1 MPTRATNDPRDVPT
15 PTQGQQDPDVVP
27 HAITQ
32 TVPMECVNATGTLTT
47 VDTVLGYDPADPYA
61 VTVTFHTAAAT
72 WSGSSPASSS
82 PEA

>member
-1 MPTRATNDPRDVPT
+1 M
-15 PTQGQQDPDVVP
+15 P

-61 VTVTFHTAAAT
+61 VTVTFHTAALDVVWIFARELLARGLNTRPARAT
-72 WSGSSPASSS
+72 STSGRALTPSAGQR
-82 PEA
+82 